1 MRPSL
6 ALLLV
11 VSLASPLAAQEPF
24 DFYSRGPYRPA
35 VPRPEAITGYPA
47 GSQHTLYAVM
57 QHYLDTLVATA
68 TDRVRIETWGRTSE
82 YRPIRALIIS
92 DPANLAKLDQIRAGI
107 AELVDPRK
115 TSPARAAAIAAQS
128 PAVAVFNYSVHGD
141 EPAGFEAA
149 MQVAYQLAA
158 SDEPQTQEI
167 LKSVVVVLNPSANP
181 DGHERFAAWYNSVSV
196 GADHPWAFEQNEPWS
211 ITGRY
216 SHYRFD
222 MNRDLLA
229 QSQPEVRAMMDG
241 ILRWH
246 PQVFVDHHSTTS
258 SFFFPPVAQAVN
270 MNLPPQTTKWFATYG
285 RGNAAAFDRYGWQYY
300 VGGVFDFF
308 YVGYWDEW
316 TTFQGA
322 SGMTYETD
330 GGPEFRKRRDDGSI
344 TTFLDGIAH
353 HFVASLATLE
363 TTAKNRQSRLQD
375 YYEFR
380 RSAMAEAA
388 ADRMK
393 RVVIVPGND
402 PQSSAHVI
410 GLLLRN
416 GIEVTRLREPLSSR
430 VAHPYISPGTA
441 ATAQT
446 FPAGSYVIDLNQ
458 PQRRLAKGMLEPQ
471 ASMDRSFVQ
480 REIGKFQRNRRRG
493 DEADK
498 EDYGFY
504 DITAWSLPLSFNLDA
519 YWTEDAGPGGDAVA
533 DTIVPAPAAPTRGA
547 SAYVFLNDRP
557 GAARLALALEA
568 ESFRLAVT
576 RQPILTGGRTYP
588 RGSFVARAQRNPASL
603 HERIAALGPAL
614 GVPVFPLQ
622 TAFPDTGDAGIG
634 SEDVAGLHA
643 PKILVAA
650 GDGIS
655 ETSYG
660 WLWYYLAR
668 ELNVAFTPVPLRAIA
683 RMDDLQTFN
692 VLIIPDGSGGRMRRE
707 LGDDGVEKLKAWVR
721 SGGVLIGYGGAG
733 DLAANKDV
741 GLASI
746 ASVAPDSGAKADTTP
761 AGNEPPAANN
771 GNETVQVPVAK
782 NADGSSI
789 TGPVIWRFSNV
800 PAGTNTIALTS
811 VPPGGFT
818 ANFYQPATLDTTHW
832 LTLGYD
838 RNRMPVFID
847 GDTFWRP
854 SKGGANV
861 VTFTDPVDSLV
872 LSGFT
877 WPDNTARLL
886 KGSTWA
892 VVENQGNGR
901 VVLFLGDPLFRAF
914 WRGPAKMVTNAILIG
929 PNR

>member
-6 ALLLV
+6 LLALV
-11 VSLASPLAAQEPF
+11 ASPLAAQGF

-35 VPRPEAITGYPA
+35 VPRPEAVLGYAA
-47 GSQHTLYAVM
+47 GEQHTMYALL
-57 QHYLDTLVATA
+57 QPYLDTLVASA
-68 TDRVRIETWGRTSE
+68 PERVRIETWGRTAE
-82 YRPIRALIIS
+82 RRPIRALVIS
-92 DPANLAKLDQIRAGI
+92 DPANLARLDQIRAEI
-107 AELVDPRK
+107 AELTDPRK
-115 TSPARAAAIAAQS
+115 TTAARAADIAARDPAIA
-128 PAVAVFNYSVHGD
+128 VFQYSVHGN

-149 MQVAYQLAA
+149 MQVAYQMLA
-158 SDEPQTQEI
+158 SDEPQTLEL
-167 LKSVVVVLNPSANP
+167 LKSVVLVLNPSANP
-181 DGHERFAAWYNSVSV
+181 DGHERFAAWYNSVAV
-196 GADHPWAFEQNEPWS
+196 GADHPAAFEQTEPWS
-211 ITGRY
+211 VTGRY
-216 SHYRFD
+216 NHFRFD

-229 QSQPEVRAMMDG
+229 QSQPEVRAMMTG
-241 ILRWH
+241 VMRWR
-246 PQVFVDHHSTTS
+246 PQVFVDHHSTTPT
-258 SFFFPPVAQAVN
+258 FFFPPVAQAVN
-270 MNLPPQTTKWFATYG
+270 RNLPPQTTKWFDTYG
-285 RGNAAAFDRYGWQYY
+285 RGNAAAFDKYGWQYF
-300 VGGVFDFF
+300 VRGVFDFF

-316 TTFQGA
+316 STFQGA
-322 SGMTYETD
+322 TGMTYETD
-330 GGPEFRKRRDDGSI
+330 GGPEFRRRRDDGTI
-344 TTFLDGIAH
+344 TTLRDGIAH
-353 HFVASLATLE
+353 HFIASLATLE
-363 TTAKNRQSRLQD
+363 TTARNRQNRLLD
-375 YYEFR
+375 YYDFR
-380 RSAMAEAA
+380 RSAMTGAA
-388 ADRMK
+388 TDRLK

-402 PQSSAHVI
+402 PQSAMHVV

-416 GIEVTRLREPLSSR
+416 GIEVTRLRQPLSSR

-568 ESFRLAVT
+568 ESFRLAIT

-668 ELNVAFTPVPLRAIA
+668 ELNVAFTPVPLRAIG
-683 RMDDLQTFN
+683 RVEDLQSFN
-692 VLIIPDGSGGRMRRE
+692 VLIIPDGSGGRMKRE
-707 LGDDGVEKLKAWVR
+707 LGDDGVEKVKTWVR

-741 GLASI
+741 GLSSI
-746 ASVAPDSGAKADTTP
+746 ASVAPDSGAKADTTAP
-761 AGNEPPAANN
+761 GNEPPMI
-771 GNETVQVPVAK
+771 
-782 NADGSSI
+782 SS
-789 TGPVIWRFSNV
+789 T
-800 PAGTNTIALTS
+800 A
-811 VPPGGFT
+811 PPRDRLEWIPGAIFR
-818 ANFYQPATLDTTHW
+818 ATLDTTQW
-832 LTLGYD
+832 LTFGYD

-914 WRGPAKMVTNAILIG
+914 WRGPAKLLTNAILIG